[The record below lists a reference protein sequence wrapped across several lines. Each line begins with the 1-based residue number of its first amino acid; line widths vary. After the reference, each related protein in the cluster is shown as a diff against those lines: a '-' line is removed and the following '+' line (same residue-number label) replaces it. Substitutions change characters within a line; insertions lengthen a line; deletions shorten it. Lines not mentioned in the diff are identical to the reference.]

1 MRFILDLQ
9 SSRRS
14 SVEFSHADPHQ
25 FSHIVDEDNHFK
37 DKLKRINELADEDS
51 SELELSGEPTLDA
64 AVVSRWI
71 AKSYGET
78 SQAYH
83 EAYNRE
89 LYRQMRILTTTYNS
103 DSDSGA
109 SSAKKRAW
117 F

>member
-1 MRFILDLQ
+1 M
-9 SSRRS
+9 
-14 SVEFSHADPHQ
+14 ADEE
-25 FSHIVDEDNHFK
+25 S
-37 DKLKRINELADEDS
+37 NELK
-51 SELELSGEPTLDA
+51 LSGEPTLDA

-78 SQAYH
+78 SRSCH

-89 LYRQMRILTTTYNS
+89 LYRQMRILSTYNS
-103 DSDSGA
+103 DSDSGT

>member
-1 MRFILDLQ
+1 MIFYFQ
-9 SSRRS
+9 ASRRS
-14 SVEFSHADPHQ
+14 SVEFTHADPHQ
-25 FSHIVDEDNHFK
+25 FSHVVDEDLHFK
-37 DKLKRINELADEDS
+37 DKLKKINEMADEES
-51 SELELSGEPTLDA
+51 NELKLSGEPTLDA

-78 SQAYH
+78 SRAYH

-89 LYRQMRILTTTYNS
+89 LYRQMRILSTTSNS
-103 DSDSGA
+103 DSDSGT